1 MKRTLLGIGL
11 SSLLAITTY
20 AHADDSV
27 PMQQPMSAGSPQAG
41 GTAMQP
47 GSRRYDGRPR
57 EAPGRRS
64 TPREPR
70 GWGALQGGLG
80 VCIIVA
86 SAALGTVATI
96 VTRREPGLLLGHAAV
111 LHHLAALPELGLGL
125 IRRHLA
131 GCHVVLEGLS

>member
-47 GSRRYDGRPR
+47 GSSD
-57 EAPGRRS
+57 
-64 TPREPR
+64 
-70 GWGALQGGLG
+70 QGGTISG
-80 VCIIVA
+80 TSA
-86 SAALGTVATI
+86 SGGSGGLTRGEVKRELLTAEQDGQIKRLDQTVYK
-96 VTRREPGLLLGHAAV
+96 GQ
-111 LHHLAALPELGLGL
+111 
-125 IRRHLA
+125 
-131 GCHVVLEGLS
+131 